1 MTQCKEK
8 TVETLK
14 RRKKIASK
22 LLAQLESENVTFSE
36 ATLILH
42 EVQQMLGN
50 LASENLV
57 KFQCTHRL

>member
-1 MTQCKEK
+1 MEK
-8 TVETLK
+8 TAESLEK
-14 RRKKIASK
+14 RKEIASK

-42 EVQQMLGN
+42 EVQQTLGD

-57 KFQCTHRL
+57 KF

>member
-57 KFQCTHRL
+57 RFQCTHQ